1 MQIQISSGRGPVECE
16 RAVVLFMHELV
27 DELKDEGFNAEII
40 EYDSGDEPETAK
52 SVLVNSDIEM
62 DHPLRETMEGSVL
75 WICKSPCRPNK
86 KRKNWYID
94 VDIFHES
101 EDMVFAEKD
110 LKFETMRSSGAGGQ
124 HVNKVET
131 AVRVTHIS
139 TGISAIARDERSQ
152 HQNKKI
158 AMQRLQRL
166 IENVNQSKTENT
178 RKAMQKRHDCIERGN
193 PIRIYQGP
201 DFIRK
206 K

>member
-1 MQIQISSGRGPVECE
+1 MWIQISSGRGPVECE

-27 DELKDEGFNAEII
+27 DELKDEGFIAEII
-40 EYDSGDEPETAK
+40 EYDSGDEPETAQ
-52 SVLVNSDIEM
+52 SVLVNSDIEK
-62 DHPLRETMEGSVL
+62 DHPLLETMEGSVL
-75 WICKSPCRPNK
+75 WICKSPYRPNK
-86 KRKNWYID
+86 RRKNWYID
-94 VDIFHES
+94 VEFFHES
-101 EDMVFAEKD
+101 EEVAFSEKD

-152 HQNKKI
+152 YQNKRL
-158 AMQRLQRL
+158 ALQRLHRL

-178 RKAMQKRHDCIERGN
+178 RKAMQERHDSMERGN
-193 PIRIYQGP
+193 PIRVYQGP